1 MNTCLESVQ
10 GYAFRALGRDFG
22 ERLLPRGTDI
32 TVCDQVVLIGSGLLW
47 NIYFAVMAVVLAYA
61 LAVAAAVGKAS
72 AQRWLNWPSRFF
84 IFLFRGSPLFI
95 QFFFFYSA
103 FVLLPRGGID
113 IPLGFITLTADTSA
127 LTLAGVGG
135 LLVLTL
141 NTAAYSAELFYGA
154 LRALPQ
160 GDLDAAD
167 AFGMTGFR
175 RFRRITW
182 PTMMRLAWPSYT
194 NEVIFLA
201 HATALVFLSA
211 FPARQQSGEALYYA
225 RYFVEQTFNPF
236 VAFPIVAAYFVLLTL
251 AIIGIMSIGNRRL
264 NRHLPGET
272 RPRLRI
278 RPQYLR

>member
-10 GYAFRALGRDFG
+10 GYALRALGRDFG
-22 ERLLPRGTDI
+22 ARLLPRGTDI

-47 NIYFAVMAVVLAYA
+47 NIYFAVLAVLLAYA

-72 AQRWLNWPSRFF
+72 PRRLLNWPSRFF

-103 FVLLPRGGID
+103 FVLLPRGGLD
-113 IPLGFITLTADTSA
+113 IPLGFVTLTADTSA
-127 LTLAGVGG
+127 LTRAGVGG

-175 RFRRITW
+175 RFRRVVW

-194 NEVIFLA
+194 NEVIFLT

-251 AIIGIMSIGNRRL
+251 GIIGVMSIGNRRL
-264 NRHLPGET
+264 NRHVPGEK
-272 RPRLRI
+272 RPKLRI

>member
-1 MNTCLESVQ
+1 MNTCLESFQ
-10 GYAFRALGRDFG
+10 GYALRALGRDFG

-47 NIYFAVMAVVLAYA
+47 NIYFAVLAVSLAYT

-72 AQRWLNWPSRFF
+72 SRRWLNWPSRFF

-103 FVLLPRGGID
+103 FVLLPRGGIE
-113 IPLGFITLTADTSA
+113 IPLGFITMTADTSA
-127 LTLAGVGG
+127 LTRAGVGG
-135 LLVLTL
+135 LIVLTL

-154 LRALPQ
+154 LKALPQ

-175 RFRRITW
+175 RFRRIVW

-194 NEVIFLA
+194 NEVIFLT

-264 NRHLPGET
+264 NRHLPGEK
-272 RPRLRI
+272 RAKLRV